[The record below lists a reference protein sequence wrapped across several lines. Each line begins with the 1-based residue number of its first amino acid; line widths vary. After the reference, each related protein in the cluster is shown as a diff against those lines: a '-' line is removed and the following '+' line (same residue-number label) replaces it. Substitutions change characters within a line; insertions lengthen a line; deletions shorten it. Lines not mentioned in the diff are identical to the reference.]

1 MNERDA
7 ILDCLFIGGSTQDV
21 MMRMERVPQ
30 ADERVQ
36 AWDYVKC
43 CGGVS
48 ATAASAHQKLGGR
61 TGIITAVGKDDA
73 GAFIR
78 QDLKEQNFR
87 ECRILESPDA
97 SSSVSLI
104 QVDAL
109 GRRSIAHYGG
119 CIGEL
124 TFSMLDQDLMRSSR
138 ILHLGVMEEE
148 LMLEIARFCGEQEG
162 VLLSIDGGNLSPAL
176 AEKLLPYTDIWIPD
190 EGTVAKTLGVSPEE
204 ACRRYQE
211 MSGKKGFF
219 TAVTLGDKGAVGLQ
233 GDRFFTAMPY
243 RVPVTDTTGA
253 GDNYH
258 GAFLYAYGRGWELE
272 RCMEFAGIFASL
284 TCRECG
290 GRKGEPSL
298 EEVMDILKERKEK
311 QWS

>member
-73 GAFIR
+73 GVFIR

-162 VLLSIDGGNLSPAL
+162 VLLSIDGGIYRWFLPKSFCRIPISGSRMKGRWPKHWESVPRRPAG
-176 AEKLLPYTDIWIPD
+176 DI
-190 EGTVAKTLGVSPEE
+190 
-204 ACRRYQE
+204 RRCP
-211 MSGKKGFF
+211 GKK
-219 TAVTLGDKGAVGLQ
+219 
-233 GDRFFTAMPY
+233 
-243 RVPVTDTTGA
+243 
-253 GDNYH
+253 
-258 GAFLYAYGRGWELE
+258 
-272 RCMEFAGIFASL
+272 ISL
-284 TCRECG
+284 R
-290 GRKGEPSL
+290 R
-298 EEVMDILKERKEK
+298 
-311 QWS
+311 

>member
-7 ILDCLFIGGSTQDV
+7 ILDCLFVGGSTQDV

-162 VLLSIDGGNLSPAL
+162 VLLSIDGGNLSLAL
-176 AEKLLPYTDIWIPD
+176 AEKLL
-190 EGTVAKTLGVSPEE
+190 L
-204 ACRRYQE
+204 
-211 MSGKKGFF
+211 
-219 TAVTLGDKGAVGLQ
+219 
-233 GDRFFTAMPY
+233 
-243 RVPVTDTTGA
+243 
-253 GDNYH
+253 
-258 GAFLYAYGRGWELE
+258 
-272 RCMEFAGIFASL
+272 
-284 TCRECG
+284 
-290 GRKGEPSL
+290 
-298 EEVMDILKERKEK
+298 
-311 QWS
+311 